1 MTEALKR
8 VQASSTKTSPSSP
21 GTLCR
26 RRFNETHQTS
36 IPKDSVVYIRYKD
49 HVLFKNTP
57 QPIKDAAERETVGWL
72 TQETGDLLCVQH
84 DRTVESPHCSS
95 GTASGLLLLKNCILE
110 IRALPIQRVPHGSL
124 SRQSDKATTAEYALQ
139 TTKRKTQPK

>member
-1 MTEALKR
+1 MEALKR

-21 GTLCR
+21 RTLCE

-57 QPIKDAAERETVGWL
+57 RPVKDAAERETVGWL
-72 TQETGDLLCVQH
+72 TQETRDLLCLQH
-84 DRTVESPHCSS
+84 DRTVEGPHCSG
-95 GTASGLLLLKNCILE
+95 GTASGLLLLKSCILE
-110 IRALPIQRVPHGSL
+110 IRALPLQRVPHGSL
-124 SRQSDKATTAEYALQ
+124 SRPEDKATIAEYALQ
-139 TTKRKTQPK
+139 TAKRKTQPK